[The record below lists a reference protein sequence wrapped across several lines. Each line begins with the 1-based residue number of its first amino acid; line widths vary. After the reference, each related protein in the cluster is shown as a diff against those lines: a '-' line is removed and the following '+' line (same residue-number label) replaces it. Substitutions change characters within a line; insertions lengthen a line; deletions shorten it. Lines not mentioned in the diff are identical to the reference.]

1 MHRQRGPTGFR
12 STPVEYRRTRPHPH
26 ESLRAAWG
34 KSLLF
39 RASAKTVAVMAL
51 DSSLYLHLT
60 DQFVHMH
67 GYRPGPSEV
76 RSWERS
82 IPVLAAVL
90 NDAGLGDV
98 EVMLEY
104 ALPLNSKRADAV
116 LAGVHPVTGE
126 PSYVV
131 VELKQWSQAEPDED
145 DPALCRIDAYAHPVL
160 NPIEQVRRYCQY
172 LVDFNGAVAEHPNR
186 VSGVAFLHNATEF
199 GVSGLR
205 AIEVDGRGQLF
216 TGDRRGEF
224 LDHLLARLSDKHPG
238 ARAADE
244 LLAGKTVPSKQ
255 LMAVAAQEVRDRE
268 QFVLLDEQQVAYRLV
283 LNAVRKAK
291 RSDRK
296 EIVVVTGGPGTGK
309 SVIALSLLGE
319 LYRQG
324 IPALHAT
331 GSQSFT
337 KTMRKVAGT
346 RKREV
351 QKLFTYF
358 NSFMTTE
365 RNTLDVLICD
375 EAHRIRE
382 TSANRFTSAAHRTG
396 RRQLDELI
404 DVARVPVFLLDE
416 HQVVRPGEMGTVDEI
431 KAAAAARGLDCH
443 VVPLQSQFR
452 CGGSA
457 AYLRWVVRL
466 LGLEPGGPVV
476 WEPDDRM
483 RLLVADTPQEME
495 AFLDARRAQNYSAR
509 MSAGYCWR
517 WSPEPKPGEPLPAD
531 VVIGEWSRP
540 WNLRGDRSVSGAPPA
555 ALWATDPAGFGQVG
569 CVYTAQGFEYDWSG
583 VIIGPDL
590 VWRGDRWVTD
600 RTASKDPVFKKATPD
615 ADVDRLI
622 RNTYKVLLTRG
633 MIGTIVY
640 STDLETREKLR
651 ELVGGVAREVAVV

>member
-1 MHRQRGPTGFR
+1 M
-12 STPVEYRRTRPHPH
+12 
-26 ESLRAAWG
+26 
-34 KSLLF
+34 LF

-51 DSSLYLHLT
+51 DGSLFLHLT

-67 GYRPGPSEV
+67 GYRPGTSEA

-82 IPVLAAVL
+82 IPVLAAAL

-98 EVMLEY
+98 EMMLEY
-104 ALPLNSKRADAV
+104 ALPLNSKRADVV
-116 LAGVHPVTGE
+116 LAGVHPSTGE

-131 VELKQWSQAEPDED
+131 VELKQWSDVLPHED
-145 DPALCRIDAYAHPVL
+145 DPTLCHVEPYPHPVL
-160 NPIEQVRRYCQY
+160 NPIEQVRRYCDY
-172 LVDFNGAVAEHPNR
+172 LVNFNGAVAEHGRR

-199 GVSGLR
+199 DVAALR
-205 AIEVDGRGQLF
+205 AIERDGRELLF
-216 TGDRRGEF
+216 TGQRRGEF
-224 LDHLLARLSDKHPG
+224 LDHLRTKLSDRHSG

-244 LLAGKTVPSKQ
+244 LLSGATVPSKQ
-255 LMAVAAQEVRDRE
+255 LMSVAAEEVRERQ
-268 QFVLLDEQQVAYRLV
+268 QFVLLDEQQVAYRMV
-283 LNAVRKAK
+283 LNAVEKAK
-291 RSDRK
+291 RADRK

-309 SVIALSLLGE
+309 SVIALQLLGE
-319 LYRQG
+319 LYRRG
-324 IPALHAT
+324 MPALHAT

-337 KTMRKVAGT
+337 RTMRKVAGS

-351 QKLFTYF
+351 QDLFKYF

-365 RNTLDVLICD
+365 KNSLDVLICD

-382 TSANRFTSAAHRTG
+382 TSANRYTRAEHRTG
-396 RRQLDELI
+396 RAQIDELI
-404 DVARVPVFLLDE
+404 DVAHVPVFLLDE
-416 HQVVRPGEMGTVDEI
+416 HQVVRPGEMGTVADIE
-431 KAAAAARGLDCH
+431 AAAAKRGIPCH
-443 VVPLQSQFR
+443 VVPLEDQFR
-452 CGGSA
+452 CGGSD

-483 RLLVADTPQEME
+483 QLLVADSPQGME
-495 AFLDARRAQNYSAR
+495 AFLEARRAEGYGAR

-517 WSPEPKPGEPLPAD
+517 WSPEPKPGHPLPLD
-531 VVIGEWSRP
+531 VVIGDWARP
-540 WNLRGDRSVSGAPPA
+540 WNLRGERSVSGAPPA

-590 VWRGDRWVTD
+590 LWRGDRWITD
-600 RTASKDPVFKKATPD
+600 RTASKDPVFKKSTPD

-633 MIGTIVY
+633 MVGTVVW
-640 STDLETREKLR
+640 STDPETRAKLR
-651 ELVGGVAREVAVV
+651 QLAGGSTRQLASA

>member
-1 MHRQRGPTGFR
+1 MLPG
-12 STPVEYRRTRPHPH
+12 
-26 ESLRAAWG
+26 G

-39 RASAKTVAVMAL
+39 RASAKTVAVMAF
-51 DSSLYLHLT
+51 DGSLFLHLT

-67 GYRPGPSEV
+67 GYRPGTSEA

-82 IPVLAAVL
+82 IPVLAAAL

-104 ALPLNSKRADAV
+104 ALPLNSKRADIV
-116 LAGVHPVTGE
+116 LAGVHPSTGE

-131 VELKQWSQAEPDED
+131 VELKQWSDVLPHED
-145 DPALCRIDAYAHPVL
+145 DPTLCHVEPYPHPVL
-160 NPIEQVRRYCQY
+160 NPIEQVRRYCDY
-172 LVDFNGAVAEHPNR
+172 LVNFNGAVAEHGHR

-199 GVSGLR
+199 DVAPLR
-205 AIEVDGRGQLF
+205 EIERDGRGLLF
-216 TGDRRGEF
+216 TGQRRGEF
-224 LDHLLARLSDKHPG
+224 LDHLRSKLSDSHSG

-244 LLAGKTVPSKQ
+244 LLSGATVPSKQ
-255 LMAVAAQEVRDRE
+255 LMSVAAEEVRERQ
-268 QFVLLDEQQVAYRLV
+268 QFVLLDEQQVAYRMV
-283 LNAVRKAK
+283 LNAVEKAK
-291 RSDRK
+291 RADRK
-296 EIVVVTGGPGTGK
+296 EVVVVTGGPGTGK
-309 SVIALSLLGE
+309 SVIALQLLGE
-319 LYRQG
+319 LYRRG
-324 IPALHAT
+324 MPALHAT

-337 KTMRKVAGT
+337 RTMRKVAGS

-351 QKLFTYF
+351 QDLFKYF

-365 RNTLDVLICD
+365 KNSLDVLICD

-382 TSANRFTSAAHRTG
+382 TSANRYTRAEHRTG
-396 RRQLDELI
+396 KAQIDELI
-404 DVARVPVFLLDE
+404 DVAHVPVFLLDE
-416 HQVVRPGEMGTVDEI
+416 HQVVRPGEMGTVADIE
-431 KAAAAARGLDCH
+431 AAAAKRNIPCH
-443 VVPLQSQFR
+443 IVPLESQFR
-452 CGGSA
+452 CGGSD

-483 RLLVADTPQEME
+483 QLLVAEGPQEME
-495 AFLDARRAQNYSAR
+495 AFLESRRAQGYGAR

-517 WSPEPKPGEPLPAD
+517 WSPEPKPGHPLPLD
-531 VVIGEWSRP
+531 VVIGDWARP
-540 WNLRGDRSVSGAPPA
+540 WNLRGERSVSGAPPA
-555 ALWATDPAGFGQVG
+555 ALWATDPAGFGQIG

-590 VWRGDRWVTD
+590 LWRGDRWVTD

-633 MIGTIVY
+633 MVGTVVW
-640 STDLETREKLR
+640 STDPETRAKLR
-651 ELVGGVAREVAVV
+651 QLVEGSARELAPV

>member
-1 MHRQRGPTGFR
+1 M
-12 STPVEYRRTRPHPH
+12 
-26 ESLRAAWG
+26 
-34 KSLLF
+34 LF

-51 DSSLYLHLT
+51 DGSLFLHLI

-67 GYRPGPSEV
+67 GYRPGTSEV

-82 IPVLAAVL
+82 LPVLTAAL

-98 EVMLEY
+98 EMMMEY
-104 ALPLNSKRADAV
+104 ALPLNSKRADVV
-116 LAGVHPVTGE
+116 LAGVHPSTGE

-131 VELKQWSQAEPDED
+131 VELKQWSEALPVED
-145 DPALCRIDAYAHPVL
+145 DPTLCHVERYAHSVL
-160 NPIEQVRRYCQY
+160 NPIEQVRRYCDY
-172 LVDFNGAVAEHPNR
+172 LVNFNGAVAEHGHR

-199 GVSGLR
+199 GVAGLR
-205 AIEVDGRGQLF
+205 EIERDGRGLLF
-216 TGDRRGEF
+216 TGQRRGEF
-224 LDHLLARLSDKHPG
+224 LDHLRSKLSDRHPG

-244 LLAGKTVPSKQ
+244 LLSGATVPSKQ
-255 LMAVAAQEVRDRE
+255 LMSVAAEEVRERQ
-268 QFVLLDEQQVAYRLV
+268 QFVLLDEQQVAYRMV
-283 LNAVRKAK
+283 LNAVERAK
-291 RSDRK
+291 RADRK

-309 SVIALSLLGE
+309 SVIALQLLGE
-319 LYRQG
+319 LYRRG
-324 IPALHAT
+324 MPALHAT

-337 KTMRKVAGT
+337 KTMRKIAGS

-351 QKLFTYF
+351 QDLFKYF

-365 RNTLDVLICD
+365 KNSLDVLICD
-375 EAHRIRE
+375 EAHRVRE
-382 TSANRFTSAAHRTG
+382 TSANRYTRAEHRTG
-396 RRQLDELI
+396 KAQIDELI
-404 DVARVPVFLLDE
+404 DVAHVPVFLLDE
-416 HQVVRPGEMGTVDEI
+416 HQVVRPGEMGTVADI
-431 KAAAAARGLDCH
+431 KAAAAKRDIPCH
-443 VVPLQSQFR
+443 VVPLESQFR
-452 CGGSA
+452 CGGSD

-483 RLLVADTPQEME
+483 QLLVADSPQEME
-495 AFLDARRAQNYSAR
+495 AFLEARRAQGYGAR

-517 WSPEPKPGEPLPAD
+517 WSPEPKPGHPLPLD
-531 VVIGEWSRP
+531 VVIGDWARP

-600 RTASKDPVFKKATPD
+600 RTASKDPIFKKSTPD
-615 ADVDRLI
+615 TDVDRLI

-633 MIGTIVY
+633 MVGTIVY
-640 STDLETREKLR
+640 STDPETREKLR
-651 ELVGGVAREVAVV
+651 DLVSDRTQTRPAPVQEPVPPR

>member
-1 MHRQRGPTGFR
+1 
-12 STPVEYRRTRPHPH
+12 
-26 ESLRAAWG
+26 
-34 KSLLF
+34 LLF
-39 RASAKTVAVMAL
+39 RASAKTVAVMAF
-51 DSSLYLHLT
+51 DGSLFLHLT

-67 GYRPGPSEV
+67 GYRPGTSEV

-82 IPVLAAVL
+82 IPVLAAAL

-104 ALPLNSKRADAV
+104 ALPLNSKRADVV
-116 LAGVHPVTGE
+116 LAGVHPATGE

-131 VELKQWSQAEPDED
+131 VELKQWSEVLPHED
-145 DPALCRIDAYAHPVL
+145 DPTLCHVERYTHPVL
-160 NPIEQVRRYCQY
+160 NPIEQVRRYCDY
-172 LVDFNGAVAEHPNR
+172 LVNFNGAVAEQGHR

-199 GVSGLR
+199 DVAGLR
-205 AIEVDGRGQLF
+205 EIERDGHGLLF
-216 TGDRRGEF
+216 TGQRRGEF
-224 LDHLLARLSDKHPG
+224 LDHLRSKLSDRHSG

-244 LLAGKTVPSKQ
+244 LLSGATVPSKQ
-255 LMAVAAQEVRDRE
+255 LMSVAAEEVRERQ
-268 QFVLLDEQQVAYRLV
+268 QFVLLDEQQVAYRTV
-283 LNAVRKAK
+283 LNAVEKAK
-291 RSDRK
+291 RADRK

-309 SVIALSLLGE
+309 SVIALQLLGE
-319 LYRQG
+319 LYRRG
-324 IPALHAT
+324 MPALHAT

-337 KTMRKVAGT
+337 KTMRKVAGS

-351 QKLFTYF
+351 QDLFKYF
-358 NSFMTTE
+358 NSFMTVQK
-365 RNTLDVLICD
+365 NSLDVLICD

-382 TSANRFTSAAHRTG
+382 TSANRYTRAEHRTG
-396 RRQLDELI
+396 KAQIDELI
-404 DVARVPVFLLDE
+404 DVAHVPVFLLDE
-416 HQVVRPGEMGTVDEI
+416 HQVVRPGEMGTVADI
-431 KAAAAARGLDCH
+431 KAAAAKRDIPCH
-443 VVPLQSQFR
+443 VIPLESQFR
-452 CGGSA
+452 CGGSD

-483 RLLVADTPQEME
+483 QLLVADSPHEME
-495 AFLDARRAQNYSAR
+495 AFLEGRRARGYGAR

-517 WSPEPKPGEPLPAD
+517 WSPEPKPGQPLPAD
-531 VVIGEWSRP
+531 VIIGDWARP

-600 RTASKDPVFKKATPD
+600 RTQSKDPVFRKSTPD
-615 ADVDRLI
+615 TDVDRLI

-633 MIGTIVY
+633 MVGTVVY
-640 STDLETREKLR
+640 STDLETRDKLR
-651 ELVGGVAREVAVV
+651 QLVGEVARRPSRV